1 MTRSFLG
8 NSAASC
14 LRASLACKTK
24 TCMNVG
30 ATGGILPVGSTI
42 ACSLARQ
49 SGKLHSQL
57 AAYLAFAATAFVCII
72 AAAMVASHD
81 LPLMLGGF

>member
-1 MTRSFLG
+1 MKKSLPG
-8 NSAASC
+8 NPVASL
-14 LRASLACKTK
+14 LRASRGCKMK
-24 TCMNVG
+24 KCPNGG
-30 ATGGILPVGSTI
+30 ASCGALPAGSSTNF
-42 ACSLARQ
+42 SFARQ

-57 AAYLAFAATAFVCII
+57 AAYLAFSATAFVCVI